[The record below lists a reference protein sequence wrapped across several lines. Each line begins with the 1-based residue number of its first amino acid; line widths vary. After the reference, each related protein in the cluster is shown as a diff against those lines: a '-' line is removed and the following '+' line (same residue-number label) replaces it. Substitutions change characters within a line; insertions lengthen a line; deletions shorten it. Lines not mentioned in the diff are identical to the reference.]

1 MPDDSKEMAD
11 AHTYMWDNGWIMSRI
26 PLASPPNPGVQEGV
40 GWGNQKG
47 GVWAVIVKR
56 ESFSAGRAPHH
67 LEGSV
72 ECSGVS
78 LEDPHD

>member
-1 MPDDSKEMAD
+1 
-11 AHTYMWDNGWIMSRI
+11 MWGW
-26 PLASPPNPGVQEGV
+26 G
-40 GWGNQKG
+40 GNQKG

-56 ESFSAGRAPHH
+56 ETIESFSVGRAPHH